1 MKYLKLLSIFWK
13 FGVIV
18 ETEYRSNFIIHV
30 VETVVKFG
38 TGISVLW
45 VVFSHTS
52 TIGDWNWNQL
62 LVVLGLWFVVSG
74 LVNMIIAPSI
84 KQFMN
89 DVWKGTLDY
98 VLIKPQNHQFMA
110 STRKIE
116 VFQIV
121 DMLVG
126 MTVMIVGITRLS
138 AEVGFQRSL
147 MFAVT
152 LVSGTVIIYSFWLAL
167 GALSIWVVKL
177 ENIVLVFYAMFEAGR
192 WPTTLY
198 PYWLRYSMIFLV
210 PIALAIT
217 VPAEAIV
224 GRLSWMTLAFSCI
237 WALLS
242 FFLSRAFFNFGVR
255 RRYMGASA

>member
-30 VETVVKFG
+30 VETVIKFA

-45 VVFSHTS
+45 VVFSHTT
-52 TIGDWNWNQL
+52 TIGEWNWNQL
-62 LVVLGLWFVVSG
+62 LVVLGLWFVASG
-74 LVNMIIAPSI
+74 MVNMVIAPSM

-110 STRKIE
+110 STRKVA

-121 DMLVG
+121 DLLVG
-126 MTVMIVGITRLS
+126 MTVMTIGILRLS
-138 AEVGFQRSL
+138 GSIGVRRSF

-152 LVSGTVIIYSFWLAL
+152 LLSGAVIIYSFWVAL

-192 WPTTLY
+192 WPASLY

-217 VPAEAIV
+217 VPAEAII
-224 GRLSWMTLAFSCI
+224 GRLSWITLAFSCA
-237 WALLS
+237 WAVGS
-242 FFLSRAFFNFGVR
+242 FLLSRAFFNFGVR